1 MVRPDRG
8 KPFATTDG
16 RTRGLFPP
24 LEEGLPGLGNLTGTT
39 VLSGLTRP
47 PGDEMALLL
56 RESDVGLLLT
66 MDDVIAAV
74 EAGFR
79 FLGDGTGS
87 NRPRSRSVTPSG
99 TLHVMHASAPA
110 LGVTGVKSYASTPAG
125 SRFIAVLYRFED
137 GEPVLIAEA
146 DRLGQMRT
154 GAASGVATRYLARA
168 GGGTLGIIGSGWQAR
183 SQVAAVSRVRPVAL
197 VKVYSRSEGRREAFA
212 AEVTA
217 ELGVEVVAVA
227 SAQEAAEGSE
237 IVVTATSAK
246 EPVLMGAWLRPG
258 VHVNAIGS
266 NAAARQ
272 ELDAEAVRRSDLIAV
287 DSLEQARIECGD
299 LITPAA
305 AGEVVWERVTELGS
319 IVTGASP
326 GRSRQE
332 QITLF
337 ESQGIAMEDV
347 VTLELLYRRAVEAG
361 VGEEIPLSTI
371 RSRPDR

>member
-1 MVRPDRG
+1 MPSCM
-8 KPFATTDG
+8 
-16 RTRGLFPP
+16 
-24 LEEGLPGLGNLTGTT
+24 TGPT
-39 VLSGLTRP
+39 G
-47 PGDEMALLL
+47 EAMALLL
-56 RESDVGLLLT
+56 RESDVGLLLR

-79 FLGDGTGS
+79 FLGNGTGS
-87 NRPRSRSVTPSG
+87 NQPRSRSVTPSG

-110 LGVTGVKSYASTPAG
+110 LGVTGVKSYASTPGG
-125 SRFIAVLYRFED
+125 SRFIAVLHRFED
-137 GEPVLIAEA
+137 GEPILIAEA

-154 GAASGVATRYLARA
+154 GAASGVATRYLARSSA
-168 GGGTLGIIGSGWQAR
+168 GTLGVIGSGWQAR
-183 SQVAAVSRVRPVAL
+183 SQVAAISRVRPVAL
-197 VKVYSRSEGRREAFA
+197 AKVYSRSQGRREVFA
-212 AEVTA
+212 AEMTA
-217 ELGVEVVAVA
+217 ELGVEVVATPT
-227 SAQEAAEGSE
+227 AQEAVDGSE

-246 EPVLMGAWLRPG
+246 EPVLMGAWLHPG

-299 LITPAA
+299 LIVPAA
-305 AGEVVWERVTELGS
+305 AGEPVWERVTELGS

-326 GRSRQE
+326 GRSRPD

-337 ESQGIAMEDV
+337 ESQGIAMQDV

-361 VGEEIPLSTI
+361 VGEEILLSAP
-371 RSRPDR
+371 RAKPDR